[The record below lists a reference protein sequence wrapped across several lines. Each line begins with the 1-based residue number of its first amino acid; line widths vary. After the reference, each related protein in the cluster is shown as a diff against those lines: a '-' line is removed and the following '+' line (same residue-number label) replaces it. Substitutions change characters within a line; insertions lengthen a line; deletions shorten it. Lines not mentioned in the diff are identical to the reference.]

1 MHFAS
6 ILILLFYCAT
16 LTKLTGRQVK
26 YTDVVRHDEFAFAKV
41 PPYSK
46 FEFGS
51 RGIHFAGSAP
61 GLSQIYGNFLSRERA
76 AYSEGRPSNINSNQS
91 LFSHTTNLEELRS
104 WFSDGS
110 YYLLPTLLLPSPRTK
125 YLSVLPVTTPLMKIC
140 DRTNHYVRISTHFVS
155 CIFPVHLKNE
165 LLWILLYITNSGHSK
180 YITSRYL
187 QTI

>member
-1 MHFAS
+1 MFPTRILREFAFLFLERKKCYYFNSFLIFSKRNEILKHNLKYSLQKNYIQSLTFNNAHYIKYQAVKLRFAS
-6 ILILLFYCAT
+6 ILIFLFHCAI
-16 LTKLTGRQVK
+16 LTKLTGRRVK
-26 YTDVVRHDEFAFAKV
+26 YTNVVRHDEFAFAKV

-46 FEFGS
+46 FEFSS

-110 YYLLPTLLLPSPRTK
+110 YYLLPTLLLT
-125 YLSVLPVTTPLMKIC
+125 LSA
-140 DRTNHYVRISTHFVS
+140 N
-155 CIFPVHLKNE
+155 
-165 LLWILLYITNSGHSK
+165 
-180 YITSRYL
+180 
-187 QTI
+187 